1 MSLLHRD
8 REQPMILTITQ
19 ANRAAERQAL
29 RAMFEARKQVFV
41 DLLKWD
47 VPVIAGRYE
56 LDQFDDVHATYLI
69 VTDATRRHLASARLL
84 DTRRPTLLDTVFGRL
99 CDGPPPRGER
109 VREITRFC
117 LSRGIGASLRRTARD
132 RLVAALV
139 RHALDHDIGCY
150 TGVAEPGWYR
160 RISDFGW
167 TCRPLGPFRRLDAQT
182 LGAFAIAID
191 RETPGRLRQAGVI
204 QTDMLAEA
212 RAA

>member
-1 MSLLHRD
+1 
-8 REQPMILTITQ
+8 MILTVTH
-19 ANRAAERQAL
+19 ANRVAERQAL

-69 VTDATRRHLASARLL
+69 VTDPARRHLASARLL
-84 DTRRPTLLDTVFGRL
+84 DTRRPTLLDTVFGGL
-99 CDGPPPRGER
+99 CDRPPPRGED

-117 LSRGIGASLRRTARD
+117 LSRGIGSSLRRTARD
-132 RLVAALV
+132 RLVTALAL
-139 RHALDHDIGCY
+139 HALDSGIGCY

-160 RISDFGW
+160 QIFGFGW
-167 TCRPLGPFRRLDAQT
+167 DCRPLGPFRRAGAQT

-191 RETPGRLRQAGVI
+191 QDTPRRLQRAGVL
-204 QTDMLAEA
+204 QTDMLSGAQ
-212 RAA
+212 AA